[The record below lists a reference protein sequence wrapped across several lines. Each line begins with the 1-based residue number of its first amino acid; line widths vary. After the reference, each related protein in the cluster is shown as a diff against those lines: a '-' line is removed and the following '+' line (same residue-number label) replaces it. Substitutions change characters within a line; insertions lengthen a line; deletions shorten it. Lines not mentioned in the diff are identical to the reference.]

1 MTEKSL
7 INFGDVSKPATLLIE
22 KVSDAVGG
30 VFKPSQIK
38 RVAKAEAE
46 AEITKAIAKIEI
58 TELEQRGF
66 QRFIFEESKK
76 QENIEQITAQ
86 SLSQLN
92 EEAKPEDIETD
103 WITNFFDKCRLI
115 SDEEMQTLWS
125 NILAGE
131 ANRPGT
137 FSKRTIIFMSSLDKE
152 DAQLFTKLCGF
163 NWIINDNQPLIYNTS
178 ADIYTEHGIDFGT
191 LKHLDAIGLISLES
205 VTGYQQI
212 GIMQKAT
219 LFYQNTSFILEFQ
232 KEKDNNLKIGKVLLT
247 SMGKELA
254 SICRPE
260 KIVGFEEYVMNEWIK
275 EGIKLS
281 SPLKSPATP
290 SANKV

>member
-1 MTEKSL
+1 MTGNSL
-7 INFGDVSKPATLLIE
+7 INLGDISKPATVLIE

-30 VFKPSQIK
+30 AFKPSQIK

-76 QENIEQITAQ
+76 QENIEQITAK

-103 WITNFFDKCRLI
+103 WIVNFFDKCRLV
-115 SDEEMQTLWS
+115 SDKEMQILWS

-131 ANRPGT
+131 ANQPGT
-137 FSKRTIIFMSSLDKE
+137 FSKRTINFMESLDKE
-152 DAQLFTKLCGF
+152 DAILFTKLCGF
-163 NWIINDNQPLIYNTS
+163 NWLIGNIQPLIYNDS
-178 ADIYTEHGIDFGT
+178 AEIYTKHGINFNT
-191 LKHLDAIGLISLES
+191 LKHLDAIGLISFENVS
-205 VTGYQQI
+205 GYQKMGFAQEVI
-212 GIMQKAT
+212 IV
-219 LFYQNTSFILEFQ
+219 YQNTPFILEFQ
-232 KEKDNNLKIGKVLLT
+232 KEKENNLQTGKVLLT
-247 SMGKELA
+247 SIGQELA
-254 SICRPE
+254 NICKPE
-260 KIVGFEEYVMNEWIK
+260 RVVDFEEYVMNEWIK

-281 SPLKSPATP
+281 SPIKSPANP
-290 SANKV
+290 SAN